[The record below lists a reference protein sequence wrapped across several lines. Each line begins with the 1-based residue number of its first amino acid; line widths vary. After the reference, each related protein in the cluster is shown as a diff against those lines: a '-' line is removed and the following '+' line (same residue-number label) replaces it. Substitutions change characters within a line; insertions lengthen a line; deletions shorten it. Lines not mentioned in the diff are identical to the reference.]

1 MVDMELE
8 SMFTAILNFF
18 YYGEN
23 LEIHGYVQSDFSEQ
37 GISVTEKKIL
47 DRGLYEKSTCLK
59 QLSLSLST
67 IIQHLIYKKKNLN
80 LKKTNS
86 VSNLHKRKNVCAKC
100 CASKKA
106 VTRKSPP

>member
-37 GISVTEKKIL
+37 GISVTEK
-47 DRGLYEKSTCLK
+47 RF
-59 QLSLSLST
+59 
-67 IIQHLIYKKKNLN
+67 
-80 LKKTNS
+80 
-86 VSNLHKRKNVCAKC
+86 
-100 CASKKA
+100 
-106 VTRKSPP
+106 

>member
-47 DRGLYEKSTCLK
+47 DRGLYEKSTCL
-59 QLSLSLST
+59 
-67 IIQHLIYKKKNLN
+67 IKKKQILY
-80 LKKTNS
+80 LICIKGKMFVQSVVHQKKQS
-86 VSNLHKRKNVCAKC
+86 PESLHRKCNIFL
-100 CASKKA
+100 
-106 VTRKSPP
+106 